1 MEVQGLGSEEVLK
14 KLGKVFNLHPLLLE
28 DVVNVPQ
35 RAKVEDYS
43 HQLLLILHMV
53 TPRADG
59 KGFNSEQVSFIIGK
73 NYLLTVQAEPETD
86 VFEPVRQR
94 IYRNRGMSAALLDA
108 IVDAFFLVL
117 ENYGERLEALQD
129 EVVEEP
135 TPQTLEKIHRI
146 KIEPLLLGPI
156 IWPQREVISNLIR
169 DESNLLSSQ
178 VRLSAGLL
186 RSCCASNGYCGD
198 QELASSLMEVYLS
211 SLNNNINEAMRFLTM
226 FL

>member
-1 MEVQGLGSEEVLK
+1 M
-14 KLGKVFNLHPLLLE
+14 
-28 DVVNVPQ
+28 PQ